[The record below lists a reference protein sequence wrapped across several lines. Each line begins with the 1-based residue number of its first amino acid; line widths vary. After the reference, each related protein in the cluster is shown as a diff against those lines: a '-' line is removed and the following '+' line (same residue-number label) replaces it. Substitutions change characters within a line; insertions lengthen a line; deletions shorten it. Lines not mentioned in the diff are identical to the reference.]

1 MCLQRK
7 QLNRGDYLTTKQF
20 RSNSVSAFTVNEGIH
35 VHVQRYIHVIMSCT
49 FGPRFLS
56 LLSERKTKKLPECT
70 KIFYFIPETL
80 SSEFYSRLPKED
92 TIESYK
98 D

>member
-1 MCLQRK
+1 M
-7 QLNRGDYLTTKQF
+7 
-20 RSNSVSAFTVNEGIH
+20 NEGIH
-35 VHVQRYIHVIMSCT
+35 TCTCIAVHTRDYVMYVWSKV
-49 FGPRFLS
+49 FKFVV
-56 LLSERKTKKLPECT
+56 RKTKTLPECT

>member
-1 MCLQRK
+1 MYVWCK
-7 QLNRGDYLTTKQF
+7 VFKF
-20 RSNSVSAFTVNEGIH
+20 VV
-35 VHVQRYIHVIMSCT
+35 
-49 FGPRFLS
+49 
-56 LLSERKTKKLPECT
+56 RKTKKLPECT